1 MLNVTQSKGAAPAKF
16 TAASTIER
24 TAFATFTVAP
34 AMKRAVEEPSYGF
47 WGALAG
53 FIFYWM
59 AFAVPI
65 LIYGA
70 NALFFLLYTWPFF
83 LALIPVSVVIGLVFS
98 VLLAGRLALMLLCIG
113 LSIFCLFWLVFA
125 LLTGW

>member
-1 MLNVTQSKGAAPAKF
+1 MLNVTPVKRVLPVKAATAPAVER
-16 TAASTIER
+16 AA
-24 TAFATFTVAP
+24 
-34 AMKRAVEEPSYGF
+34 EEPSYGF
-47 WGALAG
+47 WGAMAG
-53 FIFYWM
+53 FIFYWL

-65 LIYGA
+65 LTYGA

-98 VLLAGRLALMLLCIG
+98 VLLAGRLVLMIISIG
-113 LSIFCLFWLVFA
+113 LSVFCLFWLVFA

>member
-1 MLNVTQSKGAAPAKF
+1 MLNATQSKQAIPVTVKPIG
-16 TAASTIER
+16 TRGSER
-24 TAFATFTVAP
+24 GT
-34 AMKRAVEEPSYGF
+34 EEPAYGF
-47 WGALAG
+47 WGAMAG
-53 FIFYWM
+53 FIFYWV

-83 LALIPVSVVIGLVFS
+83 LALLPLSVLIGIIIGTLLSTRIWLMILCSGLSVFS
-98 VLLAGRLALMLLCIG
+98 
-113 LSIFCLFWLVFA
+113 LFWLVFS

>member
-1 MLNVTQSKGAAPAKF
+1 MLNVTPVKRVLPVKAATAPA
-16 TAASTIER
+16 A
-24 TAFATFTVAP
+24 
-34 AMKRAVEEPSYGF
+34 EEPSYGF
-47 WGALAG
+47 WGAMAG
-53 FIFYWM
+53 FIFYWL

-65 LIYGA
+65 LTYGA

-98 VLLAGRLALMLLCIG
+98 VLLAGRLVLMIISIG
-113 LSIFCLFWLVFA
+113 LSVFCLFWLVFS